1 MNTPELISDTAALAA
16 ACDTLST
23 QGIVALDTEFVRV
36 DTYYPKLCLIQLAAP
51 KKIVLVDPLAVESLE
66 PLRQM
71 LIDPEVVKILH
82 AARQDF
88 EVLYQL
94 FGELPRPVFDTQI
107 AAAFRGLGDQLG
119 YAYLVEQICG
129 VTLSKSQTRT
139 DWCARP
145 LQEKQIAYA
154 ADDVRYLYEL
164 FLNLSGRLK
173 RDGVWDWADEEMKS
187 LLNTEN
193 YQTSPEQA
201 YLRIGAGKSLSP
213 TNQHVLW
220 ALADWR
226 ERRAQQKNLPREWV
240 VKERA
245 LVEIAKRLP
254 TDEASLT
261 TINGIGP
268 KTAERWGKELLLI
281 VKANKGID
289 NAKALWP
296 ELKRLS
302 PKQKKMTNELFEQL
316 QQRADAL
323 GICAT
328 LLGPR
333 RDISPLITGED
344 TPLLH
349 GWRYKAVG
357 VELEKTLARL
367 TKPVNRFGLTPL

>member
-1 MNTPELISDTAALAA
+1 MSAPVLISDTASLAD
-16 ACDTLST
+16 ACKTLSK
-23 QGIVALDTEFVRV
+23 QGVVALDTEFVRV
-36 DTYYPKLCLIQLAAP
+36 DTYYPKLCLLQLAAP

-66 PLRQM
+66 PLRNM
-71 LIDPEVVKILH
+71 LLDPDVVKVLH

-88 EVLYQL
+88 EVLYQI
-94 FGELPRPVFDTQI
+94 FGDLPQPVFDTQI
-107 AAAFRGLGDQLG
+107 GAAFRGLGDQLG

-173 RDGVWDWADEEMKS
+173 RDGLSDWADEEMKS
-187 LLNTEN
+187 LLSVEN
-193 YQTSPEQA
+193 YQTNPETA

-213 TNQHVLW
+213 RNQHVLW

-240 VKERA
+240 VKERV

-254 TDEASLT
+254 ADKASLT
-261 TINGIGP
+261 AINGIGS
-268 KTAERWGKELLLI
+268 KTADRWSKEILLI
-281 VKANKGID
+281 VKANQGIR

-296 ELKRLS
+296 ALKRLT
-302 PKQKKMTNELFEQL
+302 PGQKQITNDLFEQL
-316 QQRADAL
+316 QQRAAAL
-323 GICAT
+323 GICAS

-333 RDISPLITGED
+333 RDISPLVTGD
-344 TPLLH
+344 DSPLLH
-349 GWRYKAVG
+349 GWRYQAVG
-357 VELEKTLARL
+357 ADLQKTMLKK
-367 TKPVNRFGLTPL
+367 TKPAKLF